1 MHDNLPGT
9 PPLVRAVNR
18 RLILDRVRQSGEV
31 SRAELAK
38 LTDIRPPT
46 VSAVI
51 KQLINEGLVEE
62 IGNGESNT
70 RTGRPPRLVALARRR
85 PQAVGFEVSGSLI
98 RAALCDLR
106 GEPTEQA
113 LLPYTPDTPERT
125 VDRLLETGERLLHK
139 RGLRWSDMQGVG
151 VALPGLVDT
160 VEGGARWSRPFGWR
174 DVPLGAICAS
184 RWGLATDVMNNVVAG
199 SMAAHFL
206 GEARHSRNLIFIH
219 MRFDV
224 VEPGTP
230 ADAVRLGS
238 GIIINGEPY
247 HGAFGAAGEISRLV
261 VHPLAYARDAEGR
274 PFANTA
280 ALESAYLD
288 GLPSAV
294 EAMDRVAG
302 DISNYVIHAI
312 NFLDPGVVVLG
323 SDHEVLRDAVLDRLN
338 RILAEDALRQEVGT
352 TEIMASTLGEFG
364 MVRGA
369 VVPTLQRVFRM
380 PRWS

>member
-1 MHDNLPGT
+1 
-9 PPLVRAVNR
+9 
-18 RLILDRVRQSGEV
+18 
-31 SRAELAK
+31 
-38 LTDIRPPT
+38 
-46 VSAVI
+46 
-51 KQLINEGLVEE
+51 
-62 IGNGESNT
+62 
-70 RTGRPPRLVALARRR
+70 
-85 PQAVGFEVSGSLI
+85 
-98 RAALCDLR
+98 
-106 GEPTEQA
+106 
-113 LLPYTPDTPERT
+113 
-125 VDRLLETGERLLHK
+125 
-139 RGLRWSDMQGVG
+139 
-151 VALPGLVDT
+151 VDT

-238 GIIINGEPY
+238 GIIITGEPY
-247 HGAFGAAGEISRLV
+247 HGACGAAGEISRLV

-338 RILAEDALRQEVGT
+338 RILAEDALRHEVGT
-352 TEIMASTLGEFG
+352 TEIMASTLGEFF